1 MPFKL
6 VRERE
11 RERERFN
18 RKHTHLSAYYVTPSP
33 RGGRK
38 DGATGVEER
47 KFGARTTRTVV
58 PVRACTCENFVQ
70 APARILRWGRR
81 TVTRCP
87 SPRRASCILALPS
100 RLVVVLG
107 AAALLG
113 GASTPVQARQA
124 GALSRAS
131 SPACAAT
138 FYMCAYLHFASA
150 KNTAKKKKAGG
161 TRGIG
166 ACSEMHAAKDAMAA
180 AERFAAAGKRGQER
194 ECWERAAELDDENPE
209 PLTRLGNMAH
219 LDGKLQAARTMLE
232 QALAMAPASAHVHSS
247 IASVEYS
254 LGGPHFALAVRHYQ
268 AQFQKSLS
276 SGFM

>member
-1 MPFKL
+1 M
-6 VRERE
+6 RA
-11 RERERFN
+11 
-18 RKHTHLSAYYVTPSP
+18 S
-33 RGGRK
+33 
-38 DGATGVEER
+38 
-47 KFGARTTRTVV
+47 V
-58 PVRACTCENFVQ
+58 PGRACSCENFVQ

-81 TVTRCP
+81 TVRCP

-100 RLVVVLG
+100 RMVVVLG

-124 GALSRAS
+124 RALGQS
-131 SPACAAT
+131 SLAT
-138 FYMCAYLHFASA
+138 FCTCACLHFASA
-150 KNTAKKKKAGG
+150 KNTVKKKKAGG

-166 ACSEMHAAKDAMAA
+166 ACCEMLVAKDAMAA

-209 PLTRLGNMAH
+209 PLSRLGNMAH
-219 LDGKLQAARTMLE
+219 LEGKLQAARTLLE
-232 QALAMAPASAHVHSS
+232 QALALAPESAHVHSS

-268 AQFQKSLS
+268 ADILKSHCLVALYGKYRKLTFENFPTLCAGCEARPDGMQVS
-276 SGFM
+276 EALEGVLYLVWLCIVN